1 MKIHRIYGAVLRY
14 FYYFK
19 HSLDRISD
27 VFYWPVIDLLLFGLI
42 SLSFKYY
49 NPQAVNIV
57 PVVAS
62 GILFWIIVWRGQYE
76 VTVNLLEELWN
87 RNLINMFVS
96 PLTFSEW
103 TISVM
108 LVGFIKAL
116 MGFAFASL
124 IAFFLYQVKIFMFG
138 FYLIPFIGLLI
149 LTGWWVGFLIA
160 GLILRYGTT
169 IQTFAWSA
177 IMIISPF
184 SAVYYPL
191 AILPNWAKTISFF
204 LPTSYMFE
212 GIRQVIYEGR
222 VDSYKLLMS
231 LILNIIYLIGS
242 LAFLKRSFDKALKR
256 GLIKVY

>member
-1 MKIHRIYGAVLRY
+1 MKINRIYATVLRY

-19 HSLDRISD
+19 HSLDRMSD
-27 VFYWPVIDLLLFGLI
+27 VFYWPVVDLVLFGLT

-49 NPQAVNIV
+49 NPQAGSIV
-57 PVVAS
+57 SVVAS

-76 VTVNLLEELWN
+76 ITVNLLEELWS
-87 RNLINMFVS
+87 RNLINMFVT

-108 LVGFIKAL
+108 VIGLIKAL
-116 MGFAFASL
+116 IGFAFASL
-124 IAFFLYQVKIFMFG
+124 VAFFLYQIKIFMFG

-191 AILPNWAKTISFF
+191 AILPGWARTIASVI
-204 LPTSYMFE
+204 PTSYMFE
-212 GIRQVIYEGR
+212 GIRQVIYEGKI
-222 VDSYKLLMS
+222 DNSKFLMS
-231 LILNIIYLIGS
+231 LGLNIIYLVGS
-242 LAFLKRSFDKALKR
+242 MIFLKKSFNKALER